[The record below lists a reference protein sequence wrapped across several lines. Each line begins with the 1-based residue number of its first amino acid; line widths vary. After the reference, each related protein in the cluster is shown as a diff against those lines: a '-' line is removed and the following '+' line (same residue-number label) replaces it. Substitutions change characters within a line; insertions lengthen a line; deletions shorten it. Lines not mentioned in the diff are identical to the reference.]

1 MDEQQPKPSDDTVRA
16 GQHNGGMRSTAS
28 VLHLDLDAFFASVE
42 QRDKPSLRGKPVI
55 VGGIGH
61 RGVVSTASYEARVH
75 GVRSAMRMAEARSRC
90 PHAAFLSG
98 RFDAYREAS
107 TLVMARLRQESPLVE
122 PLSLDEA
129 FVDLA
134 AGDAAA
140 GRTFDTDPDV
150 LLARVET
157 IRADIRHL
165 TEGLTASVGV
175 ASSKLMAKIASEIRK
190 PDGLFVVA
198 PGTELDLLGP
208 MQVTAIPGVGPAT
221 AERLRRTGVTTVDE
235 LRERDED
242 ELVRLLGSA
251 SGRSLARLSRA
262 QDDRP
267 VVAEREAKSISVED
281 TFVDDVTDRA
291 RLEGVVESMARR
303 VADRLRRSRLS
314 GRTVTLK
321 IRYHDFETHT
331 RSTTLA
337 GPTDSPG
344 LLSRSALS
352 LLAATDLS
360 GGLRLVGVGISG
372 LADWVQD
379 DLFAEEEPLVETG
392 AGTADDDLAVARPA
406 TWSPGND
413 VHHRAH
419 GDGWVWGGGL
429 GRVTVRFETRLTGPG
444 PVHTFA
450 ADDPD
455 LSPGHVGPT
464 RPRRPDE
471 LAEGD
476 VTPDAAPGPTSPR

>member
-1 MDEQQPKPSDDTVRA
+1 
-16 GQHNGGMRSTAS
+16 MRSTAS

-107 TLVMARLRQESPLVE
+107 ALVMARLRQESPLVE

-134 AGDAAA
+134 AGPDH
-140 GRTFDTDPDV
+140 DPDPDA
-150 LLARVET
+150 LLARVEAL
-157 IRADIRHL
+157 RADIEDL
-165 TEGLTASVGV
+165 THGLTASVGV

-198 PGTELDLLGP
+198 PGTELELLGP

-221 AERLRRTGVTTVDE
+221 AERLRRTGVSTVDE
-235 LRERDED
+235 LRSRDED

-262 QDDRP
+262 DDDRP

-281 TFVDDVTDRA
+281 TFPDDVTDRA
-291 RLEGVVESMARR
+291 RLEGVVETMARR
-303 VADRLRRSRLS
+303 VADRLRRGRLS

-331 RSTTLA
+331 RSTTLP

-344 LLSRSALS
+344 LLARSALA

-379 DLFAEEEPLVETG
+379 DLFEADEPLDLPPSEQPD
-392 AGTADDDLAVARPA
+392 ATADVAPLPPVS
-406 TWSPGND
+406 WSPGND
-413 VHHRAH
+413 VHHRTH

-455 LSPGHVGPT
+455 LSPGHEGPT

-471 LAEGD
+471 LADAEVTADLPDHVSAPPVEPGD
-476 VTPDAAPGPTSPR
+476 SVTA

>member
-1 MDEQQPKPSDDTVRA
+1 MGAAD
-16 GQHNGGMRSTAS
+16 HNGGMRTTAS

-42 QRDKPSLRGKPVI
+42 QRDKPSLRGRPVI
-55 VGGIGH
+55 VGGVGQ

-75 GVRSAMRMAEARSRC
+75 GVRSAMRMAEARARC

-98 RFDAYREAS
+98 RFEAYREAS
-107 TLVMARLRQESPLVE
+107 ALVMGRLRQESPLVE

-134 AGDAAA
+134 AGEEADLSTDA
-140 GRTFDTDPDV
+140 V
-150 LLARVET
+150 LARVERL
-157 IRADIRHL
+157 RADIRDL

-190 PDGLFVVA
+190 PDGVFVVA
-198 PGTELDLLGP
+198 PGTELGLLGP

-221 AERLRRTGVTTVDE
+221 AERLRRVGVVTVDD
-235 LRERDED
+235 LRGRDED

-251 SGRSLARLSRA
+251 SGRSLVRLSRA
-262 QDDRP
+262 DDDRP
-267 VVAEREAKSISVED
+267 VVAEREAKSVSVED

-291 RLEGVVESMARR
+291 RLESVVERMARR
-303 VADRLRRSRLS
+303 VADRLRRAQLS

-337 GPTDSPG
+337 APTDSPTI
-344 LLSRSALS
+344 LARSAQA
-352 LLAATDLS
+352 LLAATDLG
-360 GGLRLVGVGISG
+360 GGLRLVGVGVSG

-379 DLFAEEEPLVETG
+379 DLFDSDVDELGEPEDEVVEQVDP
-392 AGTADDDLAVARPA
+392 TARTASD
-406 TWSPGND
+406 WSPGAD
-413 VHHRAH
+413 VHHRDH
-419 GDGWVWGGGL
+419 GDGWVWGAGL
-429 GRVTVRFETRLTGPG
+429 GRVTVRFETRLTPPG

-450 ADDPD
+450 ADDRA
-455 LSPGHVGPT
+455 LEPGHAGPT
-464 RPRRPDE
+464 RPRAPVGPE
-471 LAEGD
+471 
-476 VTPDAAPGPTSPR
+476 PDADPGGTPPEPLGPGR

>member
-1 MDEQQPKPSDDTVRA
+1 
-16 GQHNGGMRSTAS
+16 MRSTAS

-42 QRDKPSLRGKPVI
+42 QRDKPSLRGRPVI
-55 VGGIGH
+55 VGGTGH
-61 RGVVSTASYEARVH
+61 RGVVSTCSYEARVH
-75 GVRSAMRMAEARSRC
+75 GVRSAMRMAEARARC
-90 PHAAFLSG
+90 PNAAFLGG

-107 TLVMARLRQESPLVE
+107 ALVMGRLREESPLVE

-134 AGDAAA
+134 AGDAV
-140 GRTFDTDPDV
+140 DLSPDAV
-150 LLARVET
+150 LERVERV
-157 IRADIRHL
+157 RADIRDL

-175 ASSKLMAKIASEIRK
+175 ASSKLMAKIASELRK
-190 PDGLFVVA
+190 PDGVFVVA

-208 MQVTAIPGVGPAT
+208 MQVRAIPGVGPAT
-221 AERLRRTGVTTVDE
+221 AERLRRVGVGTVDE

-251 SGRSLARLSRA
+251 SGRSLARLALA

-267 VVAEREAKSISVED
+267 VVAVREAKSISVED
-281 TFVDDVTDRA
+281 TFVDDVTDRV
-291 RLEGVVESMARR
+291 RLEGVVEQMARR
-303 VADRLRRSRLS
+303 VADRLRRARLS

-337 GPTDSPG
+337 GPTDSPA
-344 LLSRSALS
+344 LLAASAQA

-360 GGLRLVGVGISG
+360 GGLRLVGVGVSG

-379 DLFAEEEPLVETG
+379 DLFAEPEPEAPVEDPAAATG
-392 AGTADDDLAVARPA
+392 RAPTVPVSWG
-406 TWSPGND
+406 PGAD
-413 VHHRAH
+413 VHHARH
-419 GDGWVWGGGL
+419 GDGWVWGAGL
-429 GRVTVRFETRLTGPG
+429 GRVTVRFETRLTPPG
-444 PVHTFA
+444 PVRTFA
-450 ADDPD
+450 ADDPE
-455 LSPGHVGPT
+455 LLPGHVGPT

-471 LAEGD
+471 LSGGTSDEGLD
-476 VTPDAAPGPTSPR
+476 APG